1 MHDQK
6 LSLSYSTYSFQMTIE
21 GETTDSGQQNH
32 LESLKSLEF
41 NINLSVFLHLLVDTR
56 CDSNALGNQSYSR
69 YLEAIVRTEV
79 EKP

>member
-1 MHDQK
+1 
-6 LSLSYSTYSFQMTIE
+6 MTIKK
-21 GETTDSGQQNH
+21 ETADFGHQKH
-32 LESLKSLEF
+32 RESLKSLEF
-41 NINLSVFLHLLVDTR
+41 IFNLIFFLHLLVDTR